1 MPQERDTLRR
11 SWRTGEHSDW
21 TLVLG
26 TDEFKIHKVIVA
38 TGPRAS
44 AFLAAAFREHCG
56 KRHSTDLTDL
66 MPRPCWPF
74 FHDLLD
80 FLYGSAV
87 DLQIDNWGPMVKL
100 ADLLQIRSLYQRC
113 IEVGGDLLTPDSVPR
128 IATAA
133 VELQLGG
140 DLRQEIVQIAVDTM
154 APHFSS
160 YKPTD
165 LALLPVEIFQML
177 LCRDDLEVPS
187 EDHVLD
193 FLLHVSGLRSPS
205 EAEQLWRC
213 CRFHRLSPEK
223 ALDVILTEVPREA
236 LVWALACR
244 GVPACRVPEPPA
256 WASGWAAAGPRGRE
270 ITFFVQSPAAY
281 SNKRQLRSPEHQL
294 CEGFRWR
301 LLVFPLGTESTGS
314 PKQMA
319 TFVELVPE
327 PGVEPGWT
335 FRRVKYAITLLNWSD
350 PAKSITKE
358 HIFDFSA
365 SEVDNGWHRGW
376 VTPDNVTAAHGWLN
390 DSAELCLKARC
401 DVRSAVISGADAKQD
416 DLP

>member
-1 MPQERDTLRR
+1 MKR

-21 TLVLG
+21 TLILG
-26 TDEFKIHKVIVA
+26 AEEFKIHKVIVA
-38 TGPRAS
+38 TGARAS

-56 KRHSTDLTDL
+56 KRHSTNLTDL
-66 MPRPCWPF
+66 MPRQCWPF

-80 FLYGSAV
+80 FLYGCHV
-87 DLQIDNWGPMVKL
+87 ELQIDNWGPMVKL
-100 ADLLQIRSLYQRC
+100 ADLLQIRSLYKRC
-113 IEVGGDLLTPDSVPR
+113 IEVGGDLITPESVPS
-128 IATAA
+128 IVTAA
-133 VELQLGG
+133 VELELGG
-140 DLRQEIVQIAVDTM
+140 ELRQEIVQIAVDTM

-165 LALLPVEIFQML
+165 LALLPLEIFQML
-177 LCRDDLEVPS
+177 LRRDDLDVLN
-187 EDHVLD
+187 EDQV
-193 FLLHVSGLRSPS
+193 FEYLLHVASLQQSDT
-205 EAEQLWRC
+205 EQLWRC
-213 CRFHRLSPEK
+213 CRFHHMSAEK
-223 ALDVILTEVPREA
+223 ILDVIHASDVPREA

-244 GVPACRVPEPPA
+244 GAPACRVPEAPA
-256 WASGWAAAGPRGRE
+256 WAAGWAAADRPRGRE
-270 ITFFVQSPAAY
+270 ISFLVQSPAAY

-327 PGVEPGWT
+327 HGLEPGWT
-335 FRRVKYAITLLNWSD
+335 FRRVKYTITLLNWSD

-358 HIFDFSA
+358 HVFDFSA
-365 SEVDNGWHRGW
+365 NEVDNGWHRGW
-376 VTPDNVTAAHGWLN
+376 VTPDNMTAAQGWLN
-390 DSAELCLKARC
+390 ENMELCLRARC
-401 DVRSAVISGADAKQD
+401 DIRNAVVSGTDAKQE